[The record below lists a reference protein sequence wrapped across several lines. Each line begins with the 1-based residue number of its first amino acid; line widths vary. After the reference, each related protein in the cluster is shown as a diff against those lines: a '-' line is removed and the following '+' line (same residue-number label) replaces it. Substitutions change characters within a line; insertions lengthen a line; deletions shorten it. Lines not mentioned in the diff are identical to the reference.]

1 MNTLLYLVR
10 RILAAIPIL
19 ILVGLITFLLIHLT
33 PGDPAAVVAGE
44 NASLEAIEAARHRL
58 GLDQPFLL
66 QFWHWLTAVTRGD
79 LGTSFTSGRPVT
91 ELIFDRMPVTL
102 SLTAGST
109 LVGIGLAV
117 PLGVFAAL
125 KRGSYLDRITIF
137 GTSLGIAAPEFFI
150 GLLLVLIVALK
161 WGWLPATG
169 YIPFA
174 EDPIE
179 YFARLTLPSLTLGLG
194 VAAELARQVR
204 GAMIDVLS
212 RDYIQTARAKG
223 LSTLSIIVKHGLKN
237 ASIPVV
243 TVLGLQIRRL
253 LGGAVIVEQ
262 IFAMNGLGSLAVR
275 AVFLRDLPVLLGV
288 ALATAVVVLLVNLFV
303 DMSYGY
309 FDPKVRAA

>member
-1 MNTLLYLVR
+1 MNTLLYLIR
-10 RILAAIPIL
+10 RIAAAIPIL

-44 NASLEAIEAARHRL
+44 NASMEAIEAARHRL
-58 GLDQPFLL
+58 GLDQPFLV
-66 QFWHWLTAVTRGD
+66 QFWHWLRAVSVGD

-91 ELIFDRMPVTL
+91 ELIFDRMPITL

-109 LVGIGLAV
+109 LIGVGLAV
-117 PLGVFAAL
+117 PLGVFAAI

-150 GLLLVLIVALK
+150 GLLLVLVVALN

-174 EDPIE
+174 EDPVE
-179 YFARLTLPSLTLGLG
+179 YFRRLALPSLTLGLG

-262 IFAMNGLGSLAVR
+262 IFAMNGVGSLAVR

-288 ALATAVVVLLVNLFV
+288 ALTTAVVVLFVNLLV

-309 FDPKVRAA
+309 FDPKVRTA